1 MFENLDW
8 QLSVRERALDMA
20 LQFTFVTDEGRI
32 ERLDIAQA
40 IKAANKFFNF
50 LIGASE

>member
-8 QLSVRERALDMA
+8 QLAVRERALDMA
-20 LQFTFVTDEGRI
+20 LNCTFINAEGRVQRLGVAAAI
-32 ERLDIAQA
+32 ET
-40 IKAANKFFNF
+40 ANKFFNF